1 MDSLFLL
8 SPEARSYFLQ
18 TEAQNLRCAY
28 ICLWYYL
35 PHPSNC
41 LISMDGWYNEDDR
54 QPSSSSGGYKRKLF
68 EDYKRSFFSVESGYV
83 PGLAFKQG
91 LPYIQLEESDLMN
104 SASTFAQLEFY
115 KKAVFIGCQCG
126 EIELGSLTTNNANI
140 QMLFNQDFINFQRT
154 QPQLGDLLLPDQ
166 NILSSSSTSSLKSL
180 SVGSPEYTSFILS
193 NPATDQSGSDQAF
206 KQAGKPL
213 TSHNQITMDSYN
225 LYRNILLP
233 SPQSDDAA
241 LTRAILAVLSSSQK
255 DIQQQEESRVTQ
267 ASSSFQPFRSISA
280 SFQPNLRLQGQ
291 IMIKKSIS
299 LLRKMYS
306 LKHAETRRH
315 ERLPISSK
323 LHHVMAE
330 RKRRVRINES
340 LRDLRMLLPPGSK
353 KDYVTVLSNTKDYL
367 RTLKV
372 QINELE
378 ERNRKLEMVLKSNK
392 QPAQVTDSNERVEIQ
407 VIRASESRSESQQ
420 IYLLIIVR
428 EEVNMIDFLLKVLEC
443 LKRMGIQNLAT
454 IDASSNPTMASLTL
468 QVQASDWDE
477 EALKQSLTMAILDA
491 DKGNP

>member
-1 MDSLFLL
+1 
-8 SPEARSYFLQ
+8 
-18 TEAQNLRCAY
+18 
-28 ICLWYYL
+28 
-35 PHPSNC
+35 
-41 LISMDGWYNEDDR
+41 MDGWYNEDDR
-54 QPSSSSGGYKRKLF
+54 QPSSSSGGYKKKLF

-91 LPYIQLEESDLMN
+91 LPYIQLEDSDLMN

-115 KKAVFIGCQCG
+115 KEAGIKKAVFIGCQCG
-126 EIELGSLTTNNANI
+126 EIELGSLTANNANI
-140 QMLFNQDFINFQRT
+140 QMLFNQDFINFQRS

-206 KQAGKPL
+206 KHGKAL
-213 TSHNQITMDSYN
+213 TPHHQITMDSYN

-233 SPQSDDAA
+233 SPQSDDDA

-255 DIQQQEESRVTQ
+255 DFQQQEESRLTQ
-267 ASSSFQPFRSISA
+267 ASSSFQPFGSISE
-280 SFQPNLRLQGQ
+280 SFEPNLRLQGQ
-291 IMIKKSIS
+291 RMIKKSIS

-306 LKHAETRRH
+306 LKHAEARRH

-353 KDYVTVLSNTKDYL
+353 KDYVTVLSKTKDYL
-367 RTLKV
+367 RTLKS

-392 QPAQVTDSNERVEIQ
+392 QPPQVTESNERVEIQ
-407 VIRASESRSESQQ
+407 VIRASESTSEAQQ

-443 LKRMGIQNLAT
+443 LKRMGIMNLAT

-477 EALKQSLTMAILDA
+477 ESLKKSLTMAILDA
-491 DKGNP
+491 DKGTP

>member
-1 MDSLFLL
+1 MEVVA
-8 SPEARSYFLQ
+8 P
-18 TEAQNLRCAY
+18 TEKVRNSGRQALVLVA
-28 ICLWYYL
+28 
-35 PHPSNC
+35 SNC
-41 LISMDGWYNEDDR
+41 CWWRWQPVAMVASEDGGSD
-54 QPSSSSGGYKRKLF
+54 GHC
-68 EDYKRSFFSVESGYV
+68 YV

-91 LPYIQLEESDLMN
+91 LPYIQLEDSDLMN

-115 KKAVFIGCQCG
+115 KKAVFIGCKSG
-126 EIELGSLTTNNANI
+126 EIELGSLTANNANI
-140 QMLFNQDFINFQRT
+140 QMLFNQDFINFQRS

-193 NPATDQSGSDQAF
+193 NPATDQSGSDQAL
-206 KQAGKPL
+206 KQGKPL
-213 TSHNQITMDSYN
+213 TSHHQITMDSFN

-241 LTRAILAVLSSSQK
+241 LTRAILAVLSSPQK
-255 DIQQQEESRVTQ
+255 DVQQQEESRVTQ
-267 ASSSFQPFRSISA
+267 ASSSFQPFGSITA
-280 SFQPNLRLQGQ
+280 SFEPNLRLQGQ
-291 IMIKKSIS
+291 RMIKKSIS

-407 VIRASESRSESQQ
+407 VIRASESTSESQQ

-443 LKRMGIQNLAT
+443 LKRMGIMNMTT

-468 QVQASDWDE
+468 QVQVWDITSFFFPSK
-477 EALKQSLTMAILDA
+477 LK
-491 DKGNP
+491 

>member
-1 MDSLFLL
+1 
-8 SPEARSYFLQ
+8 
-18 TEAQNLRCAY
+18 
-28 ICLWYYL
+28 
-35 PHPSNC
+35 
-41 LISMDGWYNEDDR
+41 
-54 QPSSSSGGYKRKLF
+54 
-68 EDYKRSFFSVESGYV
+68 
-83 PGLAFKQG
+83 
-91 LPYIQLEESDLMN
+91 
-104 SASTFAQLEFY
+104 
-115 KKAVFIGCQCG
+115 
-126 EIELGSLTTNNANI
+126 
-140 QMLFNQDFINFQRT
+140 MLFNQDFINFQRS

-166 NILSSSSTSSLKSL
+166 KILSSSSTSSLKSL

-206 KQAGKPL
+206 KLGKAL
-213 TSHNQITMDSYN
+213 TPHHQINMDSYN

-233 SPQSDDAA
+233 SPQSDDDA
-241 LTRAILAVLSSSQK
+241 LTRAILAVLSASSQK
-255 DIQQQEESRVTQ
+255 DLQQQEESRVTQ
-267 ASSSFQPFRSISA
+267 ASSSFQPFGSISA
-280 SFQPNLRLQGQ
+280 SFEPNLRLQGQ
-291 IMIKKSIS
+291 RMIKKSIS

-306 LKHAETRRH
+306 LKHAEARRQ

-353 KDYVTVLSNTKDYL
+353 KDYVTVLSKTKDYL
-367 RTLKV
+367 RTLKA

-392 QPAQVTDSNERVEIQ
+392 QPPQVTESNERVEIQ
-407 VIRASESRSESQQ
+407 VIRASESTSEAQQ

-443 LKRMGIQNLAT
+443 LKRMGIMNLTT

-477 EALKQSLTMAILDA
+477 ESLKKSLTMAILDA
-491 DKGNP
+491 DKGTP